1 MPEVICNTSPLQ
13 YLHQIGHL
21 DLLRRLAGNIIVP
34 RAVVDELAV
43 GRMAGLSLPD
53 PSKLDWV
60 LVRRPRGEQAV
71 RLITDLGPGESE
83 VLMLGLELPDTVLIL
98 DDGLARRVAESLELR
113 FTGTLGL
120 LLDAKRLELIPA
132 VSPLLDQLQEL
143 RFRLA
148 PHTRRAVLE
157 LAGEPTTNATPWS
170 RPIIRGNEG

>member
-1 MPEVICNTSPLQ
+1 M
-13 YLHQIGHL
+13 
-21 DLLRRLAGNIIVP
+21 
-34 RAVVDELAV
+34 
-43 GRMAGLSLPD
+43 
-53 PSKLDWV
+53 

-83 VLMLGLELPDTVLIL
+83 VLMLGLELPDAVLIL

-120 LLDAKRLELIPA
+120 LLDAKRLGLIPA

-148 PHTRRAVLE
+148 THTRRAVLE
-157 LAGEPTTNATPWS
+157 LAGEPTTSATPTS
-170 RPIIRGNEG
+170 RS